1 MKQAAGSSAI
11 LITVLPA
18 VFDRNLLFAA
28 GVSLFNCEPYEPG
41 CVSDLSVPV

>member
-18 VFDRNLLFAA
+18 VFDRNLLLLLACPYST
-28 GVSLFNCEPYEPG
+28 VSLMNLVVFQI
-41 CVSDLSVPV
+41 